1 MINIFTD
8 GWLVSSESKHFASFS
23 ELSSAEKRIQH
34 LIDDICLPYR
44 QMYRIYQKDK
54 NIVVA
59 IKELQWKFAKNRFF
73 IKTTFDTL
81 ATITPTRVYSTKVD
95 SAAYFVCKYL
105 GFKPHI
111 HINKILLRQ
120 IVKKGKEAYNDYL
133 IKHEEEIKCLKNG
146 FSYEDLKIFTDNPN
160 LFMEKMF
167 SLPEQEC
174 YELKD
179 LLFQAK
185 KLNRIIK
192 MSWSQR
198 RIHDEHMKWTEEI
211 HQLKT
216 RNCSTELIWE
226 NSVKLPEGVT
236 LLNSEKEIANEG
248 SSMHH
253 CIYTNYCNDLK
264 NKRMIAF
271 HVVNKDG
278 DFTCSFRIKD
288 NQIEFDQAYK
298 AWNKRLT
305 DDEMVFARFL
315 KHCVIALLALN
326 PIEQKKQTESQ
337 LFQLD
342 DLDDLELF

>member
-8 GWLVSSESKHFASFS
+8 GWLVSSESDHFASFS
-23 ELSSAEKRIQH
+23 ELSDEEKRIQH
-34 LIDDICLPYR
+34 LIDDKYLPSKS
-44 QMYRIYQKDK
+44 MYRIYKKDN

-59 IKELQWKFAKNRFF
+59 VNTFKWMFKKNRFF
-73 IKTTFDTL
+73 IKSNFDTL
-81 ATITPTRVYSTKVD
+81 ATVTPTRVFSTRINE
-95 SAAYFVCKYL
+95 AAHIVCKHL
-105 GFKPHI
+105 GFTPDI
-111 HINKILLRQ
+111 HVNKILFRQ
-120 IVKKGKEAYNDYL
+120 IIKKGKEAYDDYL
-133 IKHEEEIKCLKNG
+133 IKHEEEIYCHRYGCSWDDIVTYSDDPK
-146 FSYEDLKIFTDNPN
+146 
-160 LFMEKMF
+160 LFLEKAK
-167 SLPEQEC
+167 LPEND
-174 YELKD
+174 ELRD
-179 LLFQAK
+179 LLYQAK
-185 KLNRIIK
+185 KLNRIVK
-192 MSWSQR
+192 MSWSSR

-216 RNCSTELIWE
+216 RNCSTEPIWE

-253 CIYTNYCNDLK
+253 CIYTNYCNALK

-278 DFTCSFRIKD
+278 DFTCSFHIRD

-305 DDEMVFARFL
+305 DDEMEIAQSL
-315 KHCVIALLALN
+315 KHYVIALIALN

-337 LFQLD
+337 LLY
-342 DLDDLELF
+342 DLDLF

>member
-8 GWLVSSESKHFASFS
+8 GWLVSSESEHFASFS
-23 ELSSAEKRIQH
+23 ELSDAEKRIQH

-95 SAAYFVCKYL
+95 SAARFICKHL
-105 GFKPHI
+105 GFEPHI

-120 IVKKGKEAYNDYL
+120 IVKKGKSAYNDYL
-133 IKHEEEIKCLKNG
+133 TKHEEEIKCFNNG

-167 SLPEQEC
+167 SLPGQEC

-185 KLNRIIK
+185 KLNRIVK
-192 MSWSQR
+192 TSWSPR

-216 RNCSTELIWE
+216 RNCSTEPIWE
-226 NSVKLPEGVT
+226 KSVKLPKGVI

-253 CIYTNYCNDLK
+253 CIYTNYCGHLK

-271 HVVNKDG
+271 HVINKNG
-278 DFTCSFRIKD
+278 DFTCSFCFKN
-288 NQIEFDQAYK
+288 NQIVFDQAYK

-305 DDEMVFARFL
+305 DSEMEFAQSL
-315 KHCVIALLALN
+315 KHYAIALIALN

-337 LFQLD
+337 LLD
-342 DLDDLELF
+342 ILDLF

>member
-8 GWLVSSESKHFASFS
+8 GWLVSSESEHFASFS

-34 LIDDICLPYR
+34 LIDDIHLPYR

-59 IKELQWKFAKNRFF
+59 IKELQWKFTKNRFF

-95 SAAYFVCKYL
+95 SAAHFVCKHL
-105 GFKPHI
+105 GFTPDI
-111 HINKILLRQ
+111 HVNKILFRQ
-120 IVKKGKEAYNDYL
+120 IIKKGKEAYDEYL
-133 IKHEEEIKCLKNG
+133 IKHGDELFCRRYGYNWDDITT
-146 FSYEDLKIFTDNPN
+146 YADNPH
-160 LFMEKMF
+160 LFLEKIKQF
-167 SLPEQEC
+167 ETT
-174 YELKD
+174 ELRD
-179 LLFQAK
+179 LLYQAK
-185 KLNRIIK
+185 KLNRIVK
-192 MSWSQR
+192 MSWSSR

-216 RNCSTELIWE
+216 RNCSTEPIWE
-226 NSVKLPEGVT
+226 KSVKLPKGVI
-236 LLNSEKEIANEG
+236 LLNSEREIANEG

-253 CIYTNYCNDLK
+253 CIYTNYCSLLK
-264 NKRMIAF
+264 NKKMIAF
-271 HVVNKDG
+271 HVINEEG
-278 DFTCSFRIKD
+278 DFTCSFRLGN

-305 DDEMVFARFL
+305 DDEMKIAQSL
-315 KHCVIALLALN
+315 KHYVIALIALN

-337 LFQLD
+337 LLY
-342 DLDDLELF
+342 DLDLF

>member
-1 MINIFTD
+1 MINMLTD
-8 GWLVSSESKHFASFS
+8 GWVVSSESEHFASFS

-34 LIDDICLPYR
+34 LIDDIHLPYR

-59 IKELQWKFAKNRFF
+59 IKTLQWKFARNRFF

-95 SAAYFVCKYL
+95 SAAQFVCKHL
-105 GFKPHI
+105 GFEPHI
-111 HINKILLRQ
+111 HINKILFRQ
-120 IVKKGKEAYNDYL
+120 IIKKGKSAYDDYL
-133 IKHEEEIKCLKNG
+133 IKHEEEIYCHRYGCSWDDIVTYSDDPK
-146 FSYEDLKIFTDNPN
+146 
-160 LFMEKMF
+160 LFLEKAKM
-167 SLPEQEC
+167 PEND
-174 YELKD
+174 ELRD
-179 LLFQAK
+179 LLYQAK
-185 KLNRIIK
+185 KLNRIVK
-192 MSWSQR
+192 TSWSSR

-216 RNCSTELIWE
+216 RNCSTEPIWE
-226 NSVKLPEGVT
+226 KSVKLPEGVT

-253 CIYTNYCNDLK
+253 CIYTNYCNALK

-305 DDEMVFARFL
+305 DDEMTFARFL

-337 LFQLD
+337 LFHLD
-342 DLDDLELF
+342 DLGDLELF

>member
-1 MINIFTD
+1 MSIFTD
-8 GWLVSSESKHFASFS
+8 GWLVSNESEHFASFS
-23 ELSSAEKRIQH
+23 ELSNAEKRIQH
-34 LIDDICLPYR
+34 LIDDIHLPYR

-54 NIVVA
+54 NIVIA

-95 SAAYFVCKYL
+95 SAAYFVCKHL
-105 GFKPHI
+105 GFEPHI
-111 HINKILLRQ
+111 HINRILLRQ
-120 IVKKGKEAYNDYL
+120 IIKKGKEAYDDYL
-133 IKHEEEIKCLKNG
+133 IKHEEEIYCHRYGCKWDDIVTY
-146 FSYEDLKIFTDNPN
+146 SDNPK
-160 LFMEKMF
+160 LFLERAKM
-167 SLPEQEC
+167 PEND
-174 YELKD
+174 ELRD
-179 LLFQAK
+179 LLYQAK
-185 KLNRIIK
+185 KLNRIVK
-192 MSWSQR
+192 TSWSSR

-216 RNCSTELIWE
+216 RNCSTEPIWE
-226 NSVKLPEGVT
+226 KSVKLPKGVI

-253 CIYTNYCNDLK
+253 CIYANYCGHLK

-271 HVVNKDG
+271 HVINENG
-278 DFTCSFRIKD
+278 DFTCSFRLRD

-305 DDEMVFARFL
+305 NDEMEIAQSL
-315 KHCVIALLALN
+315 KHYVIALIALN

-337 LFQLD
+337 LY
-342 DLDDLELF
+342 DLDLF